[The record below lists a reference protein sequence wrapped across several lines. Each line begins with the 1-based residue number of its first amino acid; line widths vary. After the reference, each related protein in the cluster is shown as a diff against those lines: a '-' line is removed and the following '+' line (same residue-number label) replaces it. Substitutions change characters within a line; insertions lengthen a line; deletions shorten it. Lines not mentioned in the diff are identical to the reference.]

1 MCSVFFKNM
10 LSLFSPLSV
19 KILFLRVLMRL
30 NRIQN
35 EIQITSSLKSFY
47 LHPSGF
53 TLCMFTTSFCDKKS
67 LSPFILLGE
76 RQAVMYKLSLTSFQD
91 ILFSCRNLRNFF
103 KVCFLKTMFFF
114 RKESSIYLPL
124 NMPLFSN
131 IRLECLHVLI
141 SGKFKDREIQWKIC
155 ILKRNTENFSLV
167 L

>member
-1 MCSVFFKNM
+1 M
-10 LSLFSPLSV
+10 LSLFFPLSV
-19 KILFLRVLMRL
+19 KILFLLRVLMRL

-103 KVCFLKTMFFF
+103 KVCFLKTMFFLEKNPPHIF
-114 RKESSIYLPL
+114 STEYTAIFKHRASMLVCVDKWEIFKIGKCSGRYVLKKEYYES
-124 NMPLFSN
+124 
-131 IRLECLHVLI
+131 
-141 SGKFKDREIQWKIC
+141 
-155 ILKRNTENFSLV
+155 RNV
-167 L
+167 

>member
-1 MCSVFFKNM
+1 MTRISSRHLYQDLLKRKHIFHKSNTACFYVVVALRS
-10 LSLFSPLSV
+10 SRIS
-19 KILFLRVLMRL
+19 FLRVLMRL

-103 KVCFLKTMFFF
+103 KVCFLKTMFF
-114 RKESSIYLPL
+114 
-124 NMPLFSN
+124 
-131 IRLECLHVLI
+131 LEKNPPYIFHWICRYFQT
-141 SGKFKDREIQWKIC
+141 SG
-155 ILKRNTENFSLV
+155 
-167 L
+167 